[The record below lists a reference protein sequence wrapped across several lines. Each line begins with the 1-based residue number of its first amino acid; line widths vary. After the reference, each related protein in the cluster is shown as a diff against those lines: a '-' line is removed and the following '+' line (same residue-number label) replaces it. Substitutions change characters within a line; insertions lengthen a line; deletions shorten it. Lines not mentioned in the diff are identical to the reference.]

1 MRRRRTVFGGHQLRV
16 SAASSSTARPTSRPS
31 VARLSPCPA
40 RLAVCSSCV
49 FRIPVLLVRPDNWLP
64 LEGAPGP
71 VANQRGGPAPRPE
84 RGLNGGDPSRSGR
97 DGGGGRLCRSAGRG
111 AGFKRASAGP
121 GAPVQ
126 GPACFPCPVC
136 GSRAET
142 TGEREGT
149 AVPSLFASLINLDF
163 SCFSELFY

>member
-16 SAASSSTARPTSRPS
+16 SAASSSTARDTSRPS
-31 VARLSPCPA
+31 VSRLSPCPA
-40 RLAVCSSCV
+40 PRFVLVSV
-49 FRIPVLLVRPDNWLP
+49 FWPRISFLPDRPENWLP

-84 RGLNGGDPSRSGR
+84 RGLNGGDPARS
-97 DGGGGRLCRSAGRG
+97 GGGGRLCRSAGRG

-126 GPACFPCPVC
+126 GPACFPCPAPSFRKRQ
-136 GSRAET
+136 GSAR
-142 TGEREGT
+142 GP
-149 AVPSLFASLINLDF
+149 PSPRVLHHLFLLTYHLLSSYFN
-163 SCFSELFY
+163 SN